1 MKILLENTNKWNK
14 SYINIKNKKNTYK
27 KPLLVVAF
35 TNHALDQFLNHIL
48 EFTQSIVRIGGR
60 CNDDTIKKFALGEL
74 RKENKGYL
82 KSFRKFK
89 ETIEELQEIKNF
101 LFSNKPI
108 SFSYFVGNLPEQH
121 QENRLRDLESAL
133 SQFGYFF
140 TKPLAKKSLQK
151 IFEKWRDG
159 QNLDRKFVSEI
170 VKYEVSE
177 HDNELEWNEYEEEQ
191 NFKENKKFEYEYI
204 PKVQAFEREEEKNEN
219 NYMNNNENENN
230 NNENVNNNN
239 NGNNIREVN
248 WEEDDFDENED
259 PDMEENRRLENDY
272 EENVKYFESMH
283 SNHQSA
289 RHYFTENEYV
299 RLMMSDFFSEKSLW
313 EMTFKERSLLI
324 NYCFLQKHE
333 IKEKEFKTLLKEYEY
348 YMKEVEKE
356 KIERD
361 LGILMN
367 KKIVGM
373 TVSGCAKY
381 SHYLERL
388 QSPITI
394 IEEAAEVLETHTI
407 SVLTKYTEHLIMIGD
422 HQQLKPHIESF
433 ELETKYNFSI
443 SLFER
448 MINNGISFVSLNYQR
463 RMRPDF
469 ADFIRL
475 IYPNG
480 YFDHDNV
487 KIYENIKGITTNLFF
502 FNHNQSESEN
512 LGLKSKVNKFEANMI
527 ASFALYLCQQNYAQ
541 EQITILS
548 MYVGQ
553 TLALKTMLKQY
564 NLHKIKVATVDNYQ
578 GEENDIIIV
587 SLVRSNQ
594 QKKLGFVKIEN
605 RICVALSRA
614 RKGMYVF
621 GNFDFIYQ
629 SKQSELWQKLIL
641 LAKEKKVFGEYLNLS
656 CQNHKKDI
664 LVKEPKDFK
673 NSPEGGCKA
682 TCNIRKE
689 CGHVW

>member
-1 MKILLENTNKWNK
+1 MLENTNKWNK
-14 SYINIKNKKNTYK
+14 NYNKFYDKKNIYK

-60 CNDDTIKKFALGEL
+60 CNDDTIKKFTLIEI

-82 KSFRKFK
+82 KSFRKLK
-89 ETIEELQEIKNF
+89 ETIEELQKIKNF
-101 LFSNKPI
+101 LFRNKPI
-108 SFSYFVGNLPEQH
+108 SYNYFINNLPEEH
-121 QENRLRDLESAL
+121 QEYRIKDLESAL
-133 SQFGYFF
+133 FQFRYYL
-140 TKPLAKKSLQK
+140 KNSLAKKSLEK

-159 QNLDRKFVSEI
+159 QNLDQKFISQI
-170 VKYEVSE
+170 VKYEISE
-177 HDNELEWNEYEEEQ
+177 QDNLIEAEEEIAEEYYELEQ
-191 NFKENKKFEYEYI
+191 NPKYEYI
-204 PKVQAFEREEEKNEN
+204 PKTQNPEREEEKKE
-219 NYMNNNENENN
+219 ELFANN
-230 NNENVNNNN
+230 NNENVDMNNNNPPNNN
-239 NGNNIREVN
+239 NGNNFNEVN
-248 WEEDDFDENED
+248 FEENDFDEEIED
-259 PDMEENRRLENDY
+259 PDLEENRRLENDY
-272 EENVKYFESMH
+272 EENVKYFESLH
-283 SNHQSA
+283 SNHRSA
-289 RHYFTENEYV
+289 HHYFTENEFV
-299 RLMMSDFFSEKSLW
+299 TLMMSNFFSGKSLW

-333 IKEKEFKTLLKEYEY
+333 SIEEKFRTLLTEYQL
-348 YMKEVEKE
+348 YMKNVENE
-356 KIERD
+356 KIQRD
-361 LGILMN
+361 LEILMR
-367 KKIVGM
+367 KKIIGM
-373 TVSGCAKY
+373 TVNGCAKY
-381 SHYLERL
+381 SHYLEQL
-388 QSPITI
+388 ESPITI

-407 SVLTKYTEHLIMIGD
+407 SVLTKHTQHLIMIGD
-422 HQQLKPHIESF
+422 HQQLKPHIESY
-433 ELETKYNFSI
+433 ELEIKYNFGI

-448 MINNGISFVSLNYQR
+448 MINNGIAYASLSYQR

-480 YFDHDNV
+480 YYDHDNV
-487 KIYENIKGITTNLFF
+487 KNYENMKGIITNLFF
-502 FNHNQSESEN
+502 FNHNQLESEN
-512 LGLKSKVNKFEANMI
+512 VGLKSKVNKFEVNMI
-527 ASFALYLCQQNYAQ
+527 AAFALYLCQQNYAQ

-553 TLALKTMLKQY
+553 TLALKAVLKQY

-578 GEENDIIIV
+578 GEENDIILV

-594 QKKLGFVKIEN
+594 QKILGFVKNEN

-629 SKQSELWQKLIL
+629 CKTSELWQKLIL
-641 LAKEKKVFGEYLNLS
+641 LAKEKKVFGDYLNLS
-656 CQNHKKDI
+656 CQNHKQNI

-673 NSPEGGCKA
+673 NSPEGGCKMI
-682 TCNIRKE
+682 CNIRKE